1 MQDRTPDSLRRFLC
15 VMHSVR
21 THSGRAGVS
30 LRFRAAKT
38 TTGEDLMLL
47 SGSLHHP
54 QTHRDTLNQHNLLL
68 LLFFFHLTGPKRRSQ
83 SLSLSLSL
91 LTSSLFHTHRKEKHS
106 HTVRWPGRGSTS
118 LNKTG
123 LIIPSSLFLLLL
135 LLFLPP
141 TAIIYRSGSHC
152 ITDKHLHHF
161 SSFSFGS
168 AAQQECRTD
177 RVVSTLCG
185 GGEGVSDVKSKCQ
198 HPSGS

>member
-141 TAIIYRSGSHC
+141 PLQLFTEVAPTASQISIYITSALSLLGQLHSRNAGPTGS
-152 ITDKHLHHF
+152 
-161 SSFSFGS
+161 S
-168 AAQQECRTD
+168 APC
-177 RVVSTLCG
+177 VV
-185 GGEGVSDVKSKCQ
+185 EGRASAM
-198 HPSGS
+198 

>member
-83 SLSLSLSL
+83 SLSLSP
-91 LTSSLFHTHRKEKHS
+91 SSHFLPLS
-106 HTVRWPGRGSTS
+106 HTQKR
-118 LNKTG
+118 KT
-123 LIIPSSLFLLLL
+123 LTHCPLARQRIHFSKQNRANYPVLFVPPPPPPLSPPHCNYLQKW
-135 LLFLPP
+135 LP
-141 TAIIYRSGSHC
+141 
-152 ITDKHLHHF
+152 LHH
-161 SSFSFGS
+161 
-168 AAQQECRTD
+168 R
-177 RVVSTLCG
+177 
-185 GGEGVSDVKSKCQ
+185 
-198 HPSGS
+198 

>member
-1 MQDRTPDSLRRFLC
+1 MCDAQCQNPLGPGRSLFTLQSSEDDDRRGSDAPLRIITPPPDTQRHFKSTQPPPPPL
-15 VMHSVR
+15 
-21 THSGRAGVS
+21 
-30 LRFRAAKT
+30 
-38 TTGEDLMLL
+38 LL
-47 SGSLHHP
+47 SSHWSKEEI
-54 QTHRDTLNQHNLLL
+54 TV
-68 LLFFFHLTGPKRRSQ
+68 
-83 SLSLSLSL
+83 SLSLSL